1 MSPTDP
7 PVRPAARIHALPDL
21 LVSQIAAGEVIERP
35 ASALKELL
43 ENAIDAGATE
53 LVVELDGGGT
63 RRISVTDNGHG
74 IEKDDLAL
82 ALTRHATSKIAV
94 LEDLESVGSLGFRGE
109 ALASIASVA
118 DLTLASRTP
127 GARHGWRIGHTGA
140 TGAGSTSGP
149 QIGPAALSP
158 GTRIEALDLFFNTP
172 ARKRFLKSEQT
183 EYAHCE
189 EAVHRIALAHPGVG
203 FRLSHNGRTVL
214 HLPPQERAAR
224 IVALLGS
231 DFGDA
236 ALPVEEAGGPLSISG
251 AIAQPAYSR
260 ASRDAQYLFVNGRFV
275 RDKLLSHA
283 VRAAYRDVLHHQR
296 HPAFA
301 LYLTID
307 PRAVD
312 VNVHPTKIEVR
323 FRESQAVHQFV
334 LRALEKALATTR
346 AGSTGGG
353 LATGTGADAQASP
366 PGTVAGTQG
375 ADPLD
380 PPRSLAWKA
389 PAGWGLDRS
398 ARGGGPAQAPLGLR
412 TTEPAALYDALFGAR
427 PGDGAPWQ
435 GPSPA
440 AAMAAPGPDTAN
452 DDARPATDGTAT
464 TDDAQPLGFA
474 LGQLAGVYVL
484 AQNAHGLVVVDMH
497 AAHERI
503 VFERLKQTVD
513 AGTVPRQ
520 PLLLPVSFAAS
531 ALDIAAIAEHRDTLE
546 RLGFDLAPLSQGTI
560 AVRAVPATLERAD
573 PVELA
578 RAVLAELHESGEV
591 DTVAARREHLL
602 ATMACHGA
610 VRANRAL
617 TLTEMNALLRE
628 MEATERSGQCNHGR
642 PTWFQVTLAELDRM
656 FLRGR

>member
-7 PVRPAARIHALPDL
+7 AAKPVVRIHALPDL
-21 LVSQIAAGEVIERP
+21 LISQIAAGEVIERP

-53 LVVELDGGGT
+53 LAIELDAGGT
-63 RRISVTDNGHG
+63 RRIAVTDNGHG
-74 IEKDDLAL
+74 IDRDDLAL
-82 ALTRHATSKIAV
+82 ALTRHATSKIAA
-94 LEDLESVGSLGFRGE
+94 LEDLESVASLGFRGE

-118 DLTLASRTP
+118 DLTLASRT
-127 GARHGWRIGHTGA
+127 ADSRHGWRIGHMGA
-140 TGAGSTSGP
+140 TGAGSDAGAR
-149 QIGPAALSP
+149 IGPAAIAP

-189 EAVHRIALAHPGVG
+189 EAVHRIALAHPAVG
-203 FRLSHNGRTVL
+203 FRLSHNGKPTLR
-214 HLPPQERAAR
+214 LPPQDRAAR

-231 DFGDA
+231 DFADA
-236 ALPVEEAGGPLSISG
+236 ALPVEEDIGHLAISG

-301 LYLTID
+301 LYVTID

-334 LRALEKALATTR
+334 LHALEKALASTR
-346 AGSTGGG
+346 AGATGG
-353 LATGTGADAQASP
+353 
-366 PGTVAGTQG
+366 
-375 ADPLD
+375 
-380 PPRSLAWKA
+380 SLASRQDALPADGPGNPDGSAARPSWRA
-389 PAGWGLDRS
+389 PAGWGRDPASRS
-398 ARGGGPAQAPLGLR
+398 AGPAQAPLGLR
-412 TTEPAALYDALFGAR
+412 SSEPSALYDALFGQAGSGRAGAPLDAAR
-427 PGDGAPWQ
+427 GTTPAGEARMTVPDGA
-435 GPSPA
+435 
-440 AAMAAPGPDTAN
+440 AP
-452 DDARPATDGTAT
+452 
-464 TDDAQPLGFA
+464 PLGFA
-474 LGQLAGVYVL
+474 LGQLGGIYVL
-484 AQNAHGLVVVDMH
+484 AQNAQGLIVVDMH

-503 VFERLKQTVD
+503 VFERLKQSID
-513 AGTVPRQ
+513 AGAVPRQ

-531 ALDIAAIAEHRDTLE
+531 ALDIAAIGEHRDTLDQ
-546 RLGFDLAPLSQGTI
+546 LGFEMAPLSQGAI
-560 AVRAVPATLERAD
+560 VVRAVPATLERAD
-573 PVELA
+573 PVDLA
-578 RAVLAELHESGEV
+578 RSVLAELHESGEV
-591 DTVAARREHLL
+591 DTVAARREQLL
-602 ATMACHGA
+602 STMACHGA

-617 TLTEMNALLRE
+617 TLAEMNALLRE

-642 PTWFQVTLAELDRM
+642 PTWCQVTLPELDRM

>member
-1 MSPTDP
+1 MDP
-7 PVRPAARIHALPDL
+7 SARPALRIHALPDL
-21 LVSQIAAGEVIERP
+21 LISQIAAGEVIERP

-53 LVVELDGGGT
+53 LAIELDAGGT
-63 RRISVTDNGHG
+63 RRIAVIDNGHG

-82 ALTRHATSKIAV
+82 ALTRHATSKIAA
-94 LEDLESVGSLGFRGE
+94 LEDLESVASLGFRGE

-118 DLTLASRTP
+118 DLTLASRTAD
-127 GARHGWRIGHTGA
+127 ARHGWRIGHMGA
-140 TGAGSTSGP
+140 TGAGSDAGA
-149 QIGPAALSP
+149 QVGPAAIAP

-189 EAVHRIALAHPGVG
+189 EAVHRVALAHPEVG
-203 FRLSHNGRTVL
+203 FRLTHNGKAMLR
-214 HLPPQERAAR
+214 LPAQGRAER

-231 DFGDA
+231 DFADA
-236 ALPVEEAGGPLSISG
+236 AIPVEENTAQLSLSG

-301 LYLTID
+301 LYLSID

-323 FRESQAVHQFV
+323 FREAQAVHQFV
-334 LRALEKALATTR
+334 LHALEKALARTR
-346 AGSTGGG
+346 AGSTGGSLG
-353 LATGTGADAQASP
+353 QRPATGAEGS
-366 PGTVAGTQG
+366 TVAPEGGGTDG
-375 ADPLD
+375 AA
-380 PPRSLAWKA
+380 PRSWKA
-389 PAGWGLDRS
+389 PAGWGRDSRDRP
-398 ARGGGPAQAPLGLR
+398 GPAQAPLGLR
-412 TTEPAALYDALFGAR
+412 SAEPAALYDALFGRNGAA
-427 PGDGAPWQ
+427 GAPTPADPP
-435 GPSPA
+435 PSIRA
-440 AAMAAPGPDTAN
+440 AGS
-452 DDARPATDGTAT
+452 DARAEAGSTG
-464 TDDAQPLGFA
+464 DAPPLGFA
-474 LGQLAGVYVL
+474 LGQLAGIYVL
-484 AQNAHGLVVVDMH
+484 AQNTQGLIVVDMH

-513 AGTVPRQ
+513 AGMVPRQ
-520 PLLLPVSFAAS
+520 PLLLPASFAAS
-531 ALDIAAIAEHRDTLE
+531 ALDIAAVSDHAGTLE
-546 RLGFDLAPLSQGTI
+546 RLGFDLAVLSQTAI

-578 RAVLAELHESGEV
+578 RSVLSELHEAGEV
-591 DTVAARREHLL
+591 DTVSARREQLL
-602 ATMACHGA
+602 STMACHAA

-617 TLTEMNALLRE
+617 TLPEMNALLRE

-642 PTWFQVTLAELDRM
+642 PTWCQVTLADLDRM

>member
-1 MSPTDP
+1 MAPTDP
-7 PVRPAARIHALPDL
+7 AAKPVLRIHALPDL
-21 LVSQIAAGEVIERP
+21 LISQIAAGEVIERP

-53 LVVELDGGGT
+53 LSIELDAGGT
-63 RRISVTDNGHG
+63 RRIAVTDNGHG
-74 IEKDDLAL
+74 IERDDLAL
-82 ALTRHATSKIAV
+82 ALTRHATSKIAA
-94 LEDLESVGSLGFRGE
+94 LEDLEAVASLGFRGE

-118 DLTLASRTP
+118 DLTLASRT
-127 GARHGWRIGHTGA
+127 ADSRHGWRIGHMGA
-140 TGAGSTSGP
+140 TGAGSDAGARV
-149 QIGPAALSP
+149 GPAAIAP

-203 FRLSHNGRTVL
+203 FRLSHNGKAVL
-214 HLPPQERAAR
+214 RLPPQDRAAR

-231 DFGDA
+231 DFADA
-236 ALPVEEAGGPLSISG
+236 ALPVEEDIGHLAISG

-301 LYLTID
+301 LYVSID

-334 LRALEKALATTR
+334 LHALEKALASTR
-346 AGSTGGG
+346 AGSTGGSLPG
-353 LATGTGADAQASP
+353 PQEPLTSGA
-366 PGTVAGTQG
+366 GGMAG
-375 ADPLD
+375 ANAIRP
-380 PPRSLAWKA
+380 SWKA
-389 PAGWGLDRS
+389 PAGWGRDPGG
-398 ARGGGPAQAPLGLR
+398 RGAGPAQAPLGLR
-412 TTEPAALYDALFGAR
+412 SSEPAALYDALFGR
-427 PGDGAPWQ
+427 PPVAATGALPDGVADAATAVGGAGGAALQ
-435 GPSPA
+435 A
-440 AAMAAPGPDTAN
+440 AADRTGAA
-452 DDARPATDGTAT
+452 DGTAP
-464 TDDAQPLGFA
+464 PLGFA
-474 LGQLAGVYVL
+474 LGQLSGIYVL
-484 AQNAHGLVVVDMH
+484 AQNAHGLIVVDMH

-503 VFERLKQTVD
+503 VFERLKQGID

-531 ALDIAAIAEHRDTLE
+531 TLDIAAIVEHRDTLDQ
-546 RLGFDLAPLSQGTI
+546 LGFDLAPLSQGAI
-560 AVRAVPATLERAD
+560 VVRAVPATLERAD

-578 RAVLAELHESGEV
+578 RSVLAELHESGEV
-591 DTVAARREHLL
+591 DTVAARREQLL
-602 ATMACHGA
+602 STMACHGA

-617 TLTEMNALLRE
+617 TLPEMNALLRE

-642 PTWFQVTLAELDRM
+642 PTWCQVTLAELDRM

>member
-1 MSPTDP
+1 MASTDP
-7 PVRPAARIHALPDL
+7 AGRPAVRIHALPDL
-21 LVSQIAAGEVIERP
+21 LISQIAAGEVIERP

-43 ENAIDAGATE
+43 ENAIDAGATD
-53 LVVELDGGGT
+53 LAIELDAGGT
-63 RRISVTDNGHG
+63 RRIAVIDNGHG
-74 IEKDDLAL
+74 IDKDDLAL
-82 ALTRHATSKIAV
+82 ALTRHATSKISA
-94 LEDLESVGSLGFRGE
+94 LEDLESVASLGFRGE

-118 DLTLASRTP
+118 DLTLASRTAD
-127 GARHGWRIGHTGA
+127 ARHGWRIGHMGA
-140 TGAGSTSGP
+140 TGAGSDAGA
-149 QIGPAALSP
+149 QVGPAAIAP

-203 FRLSHNGRTVL
+203 FRLTHNGKAMLRL
-214 HLPPQERAAR
+214 LPQSRAER
-224 IVALLGS
+224 IVALLGA
-231 DFGDA
+231 DFADA
-236 ALPVEEAGGPLSISG
+236 AIPVDESSVHLALAG

-301 LYLTID
+301 LFLTID

-323 FRESQAVHQFV
+323 FREAQAVHQFV
-334 LRALEKALATTR
+334 LHALEKALAGTR
-346 AGSTGGG
+346 AGSTGGSLG
-353 LATGTGADAQASP
+353 QRPD
-366 PGTVAGTQG
+366 
-375 ADPLD
+375 ADPGLRAAGNEGPD
-380 PPRSLAWKA
+380 AGGAGPAGGGGLRAWKA
-389 PAGWGLDRS
+389 PAGWGRDDRD
-398 ARGGGPAQAPLGLR
+398 RPGPAQAPLGLR
-412 TTEPAALYDALFGAR
+412 SSEPVALYDALFGRTGATGATGSTSATGAAR
-427 PGDGAPWQ
+427 DGA
-435 GPSPA
+435 GDAPA
-440 AAMAAPGPDTAN
+440 AEAP
-452 DDARPATDGTAT
+452 
-464 TDDAQPLGFA
+464 PLGFA
-474 LGQLAGVYVL
+474 LGQLAGIYVL
-484 AQNAHGLVVVDMH
+484 AQNAHGLIVVDMH

-513 AGTVPRQ
+513 NGAIPRQ
-520 PLLLPVSFAAS
+520 PLLLPASFAAS
-531 ALDIAAIAEHRDTLE
+531 ALDIAAVSEHHDTLD
-546 RLGFDLAPLSQGTI
+546 RLGFDLAVLSQTAI

-578 RAVLAELHESGEV
+578 RSVLAELHDAGEV
-591 DTVAARREHLL
+591 DTVNARREQLL
-602 ATMACHGA
+602 STMACHGA

-617 TLTEMNALLRE
+617 TLPEMNALLRE

-642 PTWFQVTLAELDRM
+642 PTWCQVTLADLDRM

>member
-1 MSPTDP
+1 L
-7 PVRPAARIHALPDL
+7 RIHALPDL
-21 LVSQIAAGEVIERP
+21 LISQIAAGEVIERP

-53 LVVELDGGGT
+53 LAIELDAGGT
-63 RRISVTDNGHG
+63 RRIAVIDNGHG

-82 ALTRHATSKIAV
+82 ALTRHATSKIAA
-94 LEDLESVGSLGFRGE
+94 LEDLESVASLGFRGE

-118 DLTLASRTP
+118 DLTLASRTAD
-127 GARHGWRIGHTGA
+127 ARHGWRIGHMGA
-140 TGAGSTSGP
+140 TGAGSAAGA
-149 QIGPAALSP
+149 QVGPAAIAP

-172 ARKRFLKSEQT
+172 ARKRFLKSAQT

-189 EAVHRIALAHPGVG
+189 EAVHRVALAHPAVG
-203 FRLSHNGRTVL
+203 FRLTHNGRSML
-214 HLPPQERAAR
+214 RLPPQGRAERV
-224 IVALLGS
+224 VALLGS
-231 DFGDA
+231 DFADA
-236 ALPVEEAGGPLSISG
+236 AIPVEESTAQLSLVG

-301 LYLTID
+301 LYLGID

-323 FRESQAVHQFV
+323 FREAQAVHQFV
-334 LRALEKALATTR
+334 LHALQKALAGTR
-346 AGSTGGG
+346 AGSTGGT
-353 LATGTGADAQASP
+353 LIPATGDREHAGIGAADGATAED
-366 PGTVAGTQG
+366 VAAQG
-375 ADPLD
+375 AATGGGAV
-380 PPRSLAWKA
+380 RGWKA
-389 PAGWGLDRS
+389 PAGWG
-398 ARGGGPAQAPLGLR
+398 RGNAGRQPPSQAPLGLR
-412 TTEPAALYDALFGAR
+412 ASEPASLYDALFGR
-427 PGDGAPWQ
+427 TPGSGVH
-435 GPSPA
+435 GPEA
-440 AAMAAPGPDTAN
+440 AAASASTGAAGPGPRTDEAV
-452 DDARPATDGTAT
+452 DQPA
-464 TDDAQPLGFA
+464 LGFA
-474 LGQLAGVYVL
+474 LGQLAGIYVL
-484 AQNAHGLVVVDMH
+484 AQNAHGLIVVDMH

-503 VFERLKQTVD
+503 VYERLKQSVD
-513 AGTVPRQ
+513 AGPVPRQ
-520 PLLLPVSFAAS
+520 PLLLPASFAAS
-531 ALDIAAIAEHRDTLE
+531 ALDIAAVTEHRDSLD
-546 RLGFDLAPLSQGTI
+546 RLGFDLAVLSQAAI

-578 RAVLAELHESGEV
+578 RSVLAELHASGEV
-591 DTVAARREHLL
+591 DTVSARRDQLL
-602 ATMACHGA
+602 STMACHAA

-642 PTWFQVTLAELDRM
+642 PTWCQVTLADLDRM

>member
-1 MSPTDP
+1 MAPTDP
-7 PVRPAARIHALPDL
+7 AGRPAVRIHALPDL
-21 LVSQIAAGEVIERP
+21 LISQIAAGEVIERP

-53 LVVELDGGGT
+53 LAIELDAGGT
-63 RRISVTDNGHG
+63 RRIAVIDNGHG

-94 LEDLESVGSLGFRGE
+94 LEDLESVASLGFRGE

-118 DLTLASRTP
+118 DLTLASRTAD
-127 GARHGWRIGHTGA
+127 ARHGWRIGHMGA
-140 TGAGSTSGP
+140 TGAGSDAGA
-149 QIGPAALSP
+149 QVGPAAIAP

-203 FRLSHNGRTVL
+203 FRLTHNGKPMLRL
-214 HLPPQERAAR
+214 APQGRAER

-231 DFGDA
+231 DFADA
-236 ALPVEEAGGPLSISG
+236 AIPIEERTAQLSLSG

-301 LYLTID
+301 LYLDID

-312 VNVHPTKIEVR
+312 VNVHPTKSEVR
-323 FRESQAVHQFV
+323 FREAQAVHQFV
-334 LRALEKALATTR
+334 LHALEKALAGTR
-346 AGSTGGG
+346 AGSTGGT
-353 LATGTGADAQASP
+353 LAQLPAAAADVGAAAFDGAAS
-366 PGTVAGTQG
+366 
-375 ADPLD
+375 
-380 PPRSLAWKA
+380 RAWKA
-389 PAGWGLDRS
+389 PAGWGRDTRDRP
-398 ARGGGPAQAPLGLR
+398 APAQSPLGLR
-412 TTEPAALYDALFGAR
+412 ASEPAALYDALFGR
-427 PGDGAPWQ
+427 
-435 GPSPA
+435 A
-440 AAMAAPGPDTAN
+440 AAGGTPAPGE
-452 DDARPATDGTAT
+452 DAGTP
-464 TDDAQPLGFA
+464 PLGFA
-474 LGQLAGVYVL
+474 VGQLAGIYVL
-484 AQNAHGLVVVDMH
+484 AQNAHGLIVVDMH

-513 AGTVPRQ
+513 AGAGPRQ
-520 PLLLPVSFAAS
+520 PLLLPASFAAS
-531 ALDIAAIAEHRDTLE
+531 ALDIAAVGEHGDTLE
-546 RLGFDLAPLSQGTI
+546 RLGFDLAVLSQAAI

-578 RAVLAELHESGEV
+578 RSVLAELHEAGEV
-591 DTVAARREHLL
+591 DTVNARREQLL
-602 ATMACHGA
+602 STMACHAA
-610 VRANRAL
+610 VRANRVL
-617 TLTEMNALLRE
+617 TLPEMDALLRE

-642 PTWFQVTLAELDRM
+642 PTWCQVTLADLDRM